1 MKQASDEFQ
10 TMKYVLRIEE
20 AVQFLATVYLSYQLP
35 VPGWWYWAFFL
46 APDLSFLGYVANPR
60 VGAIAYNLVH
70 HKGIAA
76 ICWIAGLYLNIVE
89 LQFAG
94 LVLYGHSSF
103 DRLCGYGL
111 KYSDDFK
118 HTHLGWIGKK

>member
-1 MKQASDEFQ
+1 MSE
-10 TMKYVLRIEE
+10 TNMRILVRLEE
-20 AVQFLATVYLSYQLP
+20 ALQFLTTVYLSYQLP

-46 APDLSFLGYVANPR
+46 SPDLSMVGYLINTR
-60 VGAIAYNLVH
+60 VGGAMYNVVH

-76 ICWIAGLYLNIVE
+76 VCWMGGLYLNNVE

-111 KYSDDFK
+111 KYSDHFK
-118 HTHLGWIGKK
+118 HTHLGWIGKP

>member
-1 MKQASDEFQ
+1 MSD
-10 TMKYVLRIEE
+10 TSMKYLVRIEE
-20 AVQFLATVYLSYQLP
+20 AVQFVATVYLSYQLP

-46 APDLSFLGYVANPR
+46 APDLSMVGYLMNSR
-60 VGAIAYNLVH
+60 IGAALYNMVH

-76 ICWIAGLYLNIVE
+76 LCWLLGMYLQQVE

-111 KYSDDFK
+111 KYADDFK

>member
-1 MKQASDEFQ
+1 MKNLLRLEE
-10 TMKYVLRIEE
+10 VL
-20 AVQFLATVYLSYQLP
+20 QFLATIYLNYQLP
-35 VPGWWYWAFFL
+35 VPVWWYWAFFL
-46 APDLSFLGYVANPR
+46 APDLSILGYVANPR
-60 VGAIAYNLVH
+60 VGAVVYNLAH
-70 HKGIAA
+70 HKGIAVV
-76 ICWIAGLYLNIVE
+76 CWLAGLYLNIVE

-111 KYSDDFK
+111 KYNDDFK